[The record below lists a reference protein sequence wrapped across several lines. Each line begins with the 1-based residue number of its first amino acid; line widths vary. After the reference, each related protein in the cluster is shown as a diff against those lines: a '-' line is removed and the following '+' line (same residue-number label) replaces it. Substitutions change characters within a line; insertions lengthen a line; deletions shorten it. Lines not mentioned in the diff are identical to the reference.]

1 MNKTLIALALMLP
14 LSCFAAK
21 SGSAK
26 TASKA
31 EAASPFTNER
41 NQAAGNL
48 STSLVVMQKMAYG
61 CKIPQTDELIKSSI
75 KEWQQR
81 NKAYLQMHYGY
92 VTAYIESVKEAA
104 GEAEAK
110 KLTASMIKVNN
121 DQSNTIIEAMIKKD
135 GNATACEKYFT
146 YMAGGAMDI
155 KKGSSDYKTLT
166 EMLNFV
172 QSQK

>member
-14 LSCFAAK
+14 LSCFATT

-31 EAASPFTNER
+31 EAKSPFTSER
-41 NQAAGNL
+41 NKAAGNL
-48 STSLVVMQKMAYG
+48 STTLVVMQKMAKN
-61 CKIPQTDELIKSSI
+61 CKIPQTEELIKTSI
-75 KEWQQR
+75 KDWQQR
-81 NKAYLQMHYGY
+81 NKAYLQMHFGY

-110 KLTASMIKVNN
+110 KLSTSMLKMNN
-121 DQSNTIIEAMIKKD
+121 DQSNAIIEAMVKKD
-135 GNATACEKYFT
+135 GNAKACEKYFT
-146 YMAGGAMDI
+146 YMAAGEMDI
-155 KKGSSDYKTLT
+155 KKGSPDYKTLT

-172 QSQK
+172 QSPQ